1 MKSKLNQKYIT
12 ISAYVLGVILF
23 GLLFLLF
30 ASNFFKV
37 IEFIKGI
44 IHEVRAIIYGA
55 IFALFFFPFLRT
67 NEKIFTKLFCRKKDR
82 PKLVKIFSLIT
93 IYIVF
98 FLVVALVVTMIL
110 PPMLST
116 VTELRATL
124 ITSINNTRHWIETL
138 VSDSPLLFNMYDSIA
153 KYLSEDLFSTSESSL
168 VSRVQSIGTK
178 IVGEIVE
185 IIIGLIL
192 SVYFLS
198 SRKYIS
204 SVLGKALAAVFTPQH
219 ERKIAHFIKRFYTDF
234 NEFISARVLCSLYI
248 SSITFLVCRLF
259 NIPFYPLIFL
269 IMLVLNIVPVFGPLI
284 STLLTVV
291 TIFITSRHHTLILLA
306 TILLTQLFENLIIDP
321 AMLKKK
327 LRPNVGAAIA
337 VSLVFYALFGLLGAL
352 ISIPLYAT
360 LSVELRALSAKL
372 LSKKKLPID
381 TCLYI
386 GYDLSAALGLEN
398 ESVTSTDKFVGASEE
413 KEDIDSVK

>member
-1 MKSKLNQKYIT
+1 M
-12 ISAYVLGVILF
+12 
-23 GLLFLLF
+23 
-30 ASNFFKV
+30 
-37 IEFIKGI
+37 
-44 IHEVRAIIYGA
+44 
-55 IFALFFFPFLRT
+55 
-67 NEKIFTKLFCRKKDR
+67 
-82 PKLVKIFSLIT
+82 VKIFSLIT

-398 ESVTSTDKFVGASEE
+398 ESVTSTDKLVGASEE

>member
-398 ESVTSTDKFVGASEE
+398 ESVTSTDKLVGASEE

>member
-30 ASNFFKV
+30 ASNFLKV

-398 ESVTSTDKFVGASEE
+398 ESVTSTDKLVGASEE